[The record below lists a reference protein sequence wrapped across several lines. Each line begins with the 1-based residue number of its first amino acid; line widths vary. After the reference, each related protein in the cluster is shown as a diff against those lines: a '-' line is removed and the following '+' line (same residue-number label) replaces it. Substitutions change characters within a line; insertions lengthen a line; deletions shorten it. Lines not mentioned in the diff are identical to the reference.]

1 MDEMPLLVAIIWIVM
16 LAVTFLVV
24 VPVLVR
30 LLHQTFRAARQLEH
44 YTARALVGGVGI
56 AGNTANIEALN
67 STIAVAT
74 DILGVSRS
82 IEEHAGTIESAL
94 GARAGELS

>member
-1 MDEMPLLVAIIWIVM
+1 MPLLVAIIWIVM

-24 VPVLVR
+24 VPVVVR
-30 LLHQTFRAARQLEH
+30 LLHQVFLAARQLEH

-67 STIAVAT
+67 ATIAVAT
-74 DILGVSRS
+74 DTLGPSRP
-82 IEEHAGTIESAL
+82 IEEHAGRIGSAL
-94 GARAGELS
+94 GSRVRS

>member
-1 MDEMPLLVAIIWIVM
+1 MELPLLVAIIWIVM
-16 LAVTFLVV
+16 LAVTIFLV

-30 LLHQTFRAARQLEH
+30 LLNQTFLAARQLEH
-44 YTARALVGGVGI
+44 YTARALAGGVGI

-74 DILGVSRS
+74 DILGTSRA

-94 GARAGELS
+94 GSRAGS